1 MDLSV
6 GNVFPAP
13 SVVGRLQNQIG
24 LVESVA
30 RTAARR
36 ATKWLSRAGAGCG
49 VKSEEVT
56 SARVTSE
63 KASPGSCLP
72 RELGRLQNEML
83 SRTGVRIAVG
93 AGSSRVVAGTASRAA
108 GHGAPRVVEAG
119 RERAFL
125 APLPL
130 QNLYGLPD
138 ASLRVL
144 RASGM
149 VTIGELQRVPKAALQ
164 AEFGNAE
171 GLRLWKNARGI
182 DSPPDGGQGSFR
194 VAPAADSEVLLSGA
208 LRRRTRRRTFSLLRS
223 YFPRQF
229 AKLPSNTLTRDG
241 GLPSR

>member
-1 MDLSV
+1 
-6 GNVFPAP
+6 VFPAP
-13 SVVGRLQNQIG
+13 SVIGRLPNQIG
-24 LVESVA
+24 IIESVA
-30 RTAARR
+30 RIAARR
-36 ATKWLSRAGAGCG
+36 ATKWLSRTGAWWG

-56 SARVTSE
+56 SARVTS
-63 KASPGSCLP
+63 KKVSPGSCLP

-93 AGSSRVVAGTASRAA
+93 AGSSRVVAGTASRVA
-108 GHGAPRVVEAG
+108 GHGAPQVVEAG

-138 ASLRVL
+138 ATLRVL

-171 GLRLWKNARGI
+171 GLRLWKSARGI
-182 DSPPDGGQGSFR
+182 DSPPDGGQGAFR
-194 VAPAADSEVLLSGA
+194 VEPAADSEVLLSGA
-208 LRRRTRRRTFSLLRS
+208 LRRRTRRRTFLLLRG

-229 AKLPSNTLTRDG
+229 AKLPSNVLRRAG

>member
-24 LVESVA
+24 IIESVA
-30 RTAARR
+30 RIAARR
-36 ATKWLSRAGAGCG
+36 ATKWLSRTGVWCG
-49 VKSEEVT
+49 L
-56 SARVTSE
+56 TSE

-83 SRTGVRIAVG
+83 SRTGVRIALG
-93 AGSSRVVAGTASRAA
+93 AGSSRVVAGTASRTA
-108 GHGAPRVVEAG
+108 GHGAPQVVAAG

-229 AKLPSNTLTRDG
+229 AKFPSKMLRRAG